1 MLMGRKVITEDE
13 VENMSKEGVLTL
25 TRGMVLT
32 PSAREFASR
41 KGIRVVYGGGSV
53 PSAED
58 VPRDPATGNKGVDV
72 LKIVE
77 EVTKEVIGEAGLKGQ
92 SDSESVEKPVSLEDG
107 NIASILEQAIAEEPP
122 RAVVVST
129 GINKP
134 GIASAL
140 TSAISECGAD
150 IQDISQTIV
159 SDFFSMIFVVNLKTM
174 KEGFTFKTFKER
186 IEAAGRSVGVE
197 TVVFHEAILKAM
209 HRV

>member
-1 MLMGRKVITEDE
+1 MGRKVITEDE

-174 KEGFTFKTFKER
+174 KEGFTFKTFKEKV
-186 IEAAGRSVGVE
+186 EAAGRTVGVE

>member
-1 MLMGRKVITEDE
+1 MEKKVITEDE
-13 VENMSKEGVLTL
+13 VETLSKEGVLVL
-25 TRGMVLT
+25 KRGMILT
-32 PSAREFASR
+32 PSAREFAWR
-41 KGIRVVYGGGSV
+41 KGIRIIYGGGSV

-58 VPRDPATGNKGVDV
+58 MPRDPVTGKKGVDV
-72 LKIVE
+72 QRLVE
-77 EVTKEVIGEAGLKGQ
+77 EITREVLEETGAKKQTGTEMLEKSLSGQ
-92 SDSESVEKPVSLEDG
+92 DG
-107 NIASILEQAIAEEPP
+107 NIASILDAAIAQEPP

-129 GINKP
+129 GVNKP
-134 GIASAL
+134 GIAAAL

-159 SDFFSMIFVVNLKTM
+159 SDFFSMIFVVNLSTM
-174 KEGFTFKTFKER
+174 KEGYTFKTFKEK